1 MVESDRIIE
10 YLYHV
15 GVRKC
20 FNHFRKWLQTAI
32 YTDADIRLVA
42 HLKKKIM
49 NPMLDDSKIR
59 DGLFDRI
66 FSN

>member
-42 HLKKKIM
+42 HLKKK
-49 NPMLDDSKIR
+49 S
-59 DGLFDRI
+59 
-66 FSN
+66 